1 VLERR
6 SAEGFSMK
14 TELTKKLIPSLAIL
28 LFVCFVALIACPLM
42 IAEDALRLH
51 FLHKAEARIYQ
62 EKLGIGHSDKEVE
75 TFMTEQLKG
84 LTHPQALAKLAQW
97 ADVEAGDCPASQSS
111 ARCVI
116 YVDDFL
122 GTRAAYEFT
131 VFYRNGRV
139 VSVVIYYS

>member
-1 VLERR
+1 
-6 SAEGFSMK
+6 MK
-14 TELTKKLIPSLAIL
+14 TDLTKKLIPLLAIL
-28 LFVCFVALIACPLM
+28 LFVCFVALVACPLM
-42 IAEDALRLH
+42 IAEDSLRLH
-51 FLHKAEARIYQ
+51 FYHKAEARIYR
-62 EKLGIGHSDKEVE
+62 EKLGIGNSDEEVK

-84 LTHPQALAKLAQW
+84 LTHPEALAKLTQW
-97 ADVEAGDCPASQSS
+97 GDVEAGDCPASQSS

-139 VSVVIYYS
+139 VSVEIYYS